1 MSGPEKEALQVYAFF
16 SVFSDEKWI
25 AAFIKEIVDSGASIK
40 RISDD
45 SSIKSLADPETP
57 LYILVGTGGSES
69 AISDFI
75 GYQKVKKHVVLLTH
89 PGNNSLPTAMEVRAY
104 LVSQGIQTKIE
115 HANSEGLVEILR
127 EACAFYD
134 VQQRIQTSHLGIIG
148 GSSSW
153 LIASNVDAEQVRKKW
168 GIELHMYPIEP
179 FFEELYRLTSAT
191 SSKEALEFSKGAD
204 TMGVSEDEILQAGIV
219 AENLSSFVKSNQ
231 LDAVT
236 LKCFSLLTKN
246 KVSGCYAVSRV
257 NELDDIVAGCE
268 GDIPSTFT
276 MILSKFLTS
285 TPSFMANVAS
295 VDLADNTAIFA
306 HCTVSISMVESYE
319 VTSHYESG
327 MSVGIKGKFSP
338 QDVTVLKVGGTDLS
352 EYWVSDGSIVE
363 SLSEEDLCRTQIRVK
378 LENPVDYFLEDSL
391 ANHHIIFPGH
401 HAARIRRFF
410 EFVTDSIVSD

>member
-179 FFEELYRLTSAT
+179 FFEELDRLTSAT

-236 LKCFSLLTKN
+236 
-246 KVSGCYAVSRV
+246 A
-257 NELDDIVAGCE
+257 
-268 GDIPSTFT
+268 
-276 MILSKFLTS
+276 
-285 TPSFMANVAS
+285 
-295 VDLADNTAIFA
+295 
-306 HCTVSISMVESYE
+306 
-319 VTSHYESG
+319 SHY
-327 MSVGIKGKFSP
+327 
-338 QDVTVLKVGGTDLS
+338 
-352 EYWVSDGSIVE
+352 
-363 SLSEEDLCRTQIRVK
+363 
-378 LENPVDYFLEDSL
+378 
-391 ANHHIIFPGH
+391 
-401 HAARIRRFF
+401 
-410 EFVTDSIVSD
+410 